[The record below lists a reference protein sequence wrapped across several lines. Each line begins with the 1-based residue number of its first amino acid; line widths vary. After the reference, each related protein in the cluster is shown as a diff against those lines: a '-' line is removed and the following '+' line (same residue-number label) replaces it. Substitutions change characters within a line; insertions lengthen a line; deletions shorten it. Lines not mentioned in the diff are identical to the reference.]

1 MSKTIDDLKTAF
13 AGESQAFQKYTAYAK
28 KAAAQGFTNIAKL
41 FEATAQAELIHAA
54 GHLKALDQIQDT
66 LDNLQDAINGETY
79 EFTEMYPPMLQ
90 AAEAENHKA
99 KVMFGY
105 AVAAEEVHAQLY
117 TKALEAVREGKD
129 LAISDFYLCPGCGYI
144 ELGSRPERCPICNLK
159 GEKFLH
165 YQA

>member
-54 GHLKALDQIQDT
+54 GHLKTLDQIQDT

-90 AAEAENHKA
+90 TAEAENHKA
-99 KVMFGY
+99 KVAKAKTWQSLISISARA
-105 AVAAEEVHAQLY
+105 AVTLNWAPAPNDVQFA
-117 TKALEAVREGKD
+117 T
-129 LAISDFYLCPGCGYI
+129 
-144 ELGSRPERCPICNLK
+144 
-159 GEKFLH
+159 
-165 YQA
+165 

>member
-79 EFTEMYPPMLQ
+79 EFTEMYPGFIRDAEEEGQ
-90 AAEAENHKA
+90 KNAVRAFTFANEAE
-99 KVMFGY
+99 KVHG
-105 AVAAEEVHAQLY
+105 ELY
-117 TKALEAVREGKD
+117 KKALASMEKGKD
-129 LAISDFYLCPGCGYI
+129 STFFLCPVCGYV
-144 ELGSRPERCPICNLK
+144 EEGHAPDVCPICK
-159 GEKFLH
+159 AKKDVFVTV
-165 YQA
+165 A